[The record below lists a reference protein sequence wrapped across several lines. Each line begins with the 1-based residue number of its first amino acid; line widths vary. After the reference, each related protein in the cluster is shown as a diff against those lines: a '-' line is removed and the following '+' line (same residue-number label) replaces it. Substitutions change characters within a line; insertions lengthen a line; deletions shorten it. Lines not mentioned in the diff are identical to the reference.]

1 MHFCVQAPVNAA
13 YTTGGSAPSPLPT
26 GSARPPSCH
35 SPRSLPL
42 GLGLANVATGQA
54 PRASGLRSPLS
65 TQATARGHH
74 ELPGVSGGS
83 PGGALRTGNKVL
95 LERGARRHGTGRR
108 DHGSLG
114 SCAHRVP
121 HRVDS
126 TPGLPLLSWGDRP
139 DLGSKT
145 AASRDSPESLP
156 EPADQD
162 QLEHGGG
169 GGHRPGLWGCPSC
182 HPGAG
187 NSSLCCQ
194 CQTRQ
199 EN

>member
-1 MHFCVQAPVNAA
+1 M
-13 YTTGGSAPSPLPT
+13 
-26 GSARPPSCH
+26 
-35 SPRSLPL
+35 
-42 GLGLANVATGQA
+42 
-54 PRASGLRSPLS
+54 S

-83 PGGALRTGNKVL
+83 PGGAPWTGNKVL
-95 LERGARRHGTGRR
+95 LERGARRARHGAEGP
-108 DHGSLG
+108 GPLG

-139 DLGSKT
+139 GLGSKT

-169 GGHRPGLWGCPSC
+169 RGHRPGLWGARPHSSPAPATRERETAASVVSVKRDKKIEEAAGGGGGAQLGYPGSSASATHAPSL
-182 HPGAG
+182 PPPRGAVQG
-187 NSSLCCQ
+187 
-194 CQTRQ
+194 
-199 EN
+199 